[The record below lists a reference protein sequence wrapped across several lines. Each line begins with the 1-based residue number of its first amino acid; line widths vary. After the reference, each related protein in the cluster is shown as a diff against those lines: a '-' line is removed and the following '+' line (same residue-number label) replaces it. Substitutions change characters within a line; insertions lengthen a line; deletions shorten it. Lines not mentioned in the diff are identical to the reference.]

1 MDCKL
6 AKNERKTLMQ
16 RKSISRLENEQKLV
30 MQALSDSQY
39 FAAIYDHYYPRIYN
53 YIRLRV
59 NSNTVE
65 DLVSQVFEKALSKL
79 KIYSPQKGEFSFWLF
94 TIAVNTV
101 RDYLRAQKR
110 QKRCVFEFTA
120 TIEEMAETH
129 EPDLEEIVLQNE
141 SYEELLDAL
150 KFLSIQQQ
158 NIIALKYWWNL
169 PNRRIAQMMGLDD
182 NNVAVILFRALKRLR
197 KILTDKQC
205 L

>member
-1 MDCKL
+1 
-6 AKNERKTLMQ
+6 MQ

-30 MQALSDSQY
+30 MQALSDTQY

-59 NSNTVE
+59 NSNSVE

-79 KIYSPQKGEFSFWLF
+79 EIYSSQKGEFSIWLF

-101 RDYLRAQKR
+101 RDHLRA
-110 QKRCVFEFTA
+110 QKRCVFEFRA
-120 TIEEMAETH
+120 TIEEMTEAH
-129 EPDLEEIVLQNE
+129 EPDLEEKVLQNE
-141 SYEELLDAL
+141 SKEKLLDAL
-150 KFLSIQQQ
+150 KCLSIQEQ
-158 NIIALKYWWNL
+158 NIIALKFWWNL
-169 PNRRIAQMMGLDD
+169 TNRRIAQMMGLAD